1 MTRLQAELQRLYGFS
16 QTPPSD
22 ADANGNGGLR
32 AAALEL
38 SAPADWQAMGQLW
51 RGVQA
56 DLGLPAPA
64 IAVSGR
70 NGYQLWFSFAQPL
83 PASRAAAFLEALR
96 LRYLGDLA
104 AGRLACLPARAEAY
118 ADADGADALTLP
130 PQQLTPERWSAFVAP
145 DLAPVFAEEPWLD
158 TAPGMEGQADL
169 LMRLES
175 IQSADLGVALERLG
189 AAPAAVMSVP
199 VPVPGDAATDAPMQQ
214 ARRFLLAVMND
225 ESVALA
231 LRIEAAKALLV
242 TCCSPRP

>member
-104 AGRLACLPARAEAY
+104 AGRLACLPARAEA
-118 ADADGADALTLP
+118 DGADALTLP
-130 PQQLTPERWSAFVAP
+130 PQQLTSERWSAFVAP

-189 AAPAAVMSVP
+189 GVPAAVMP

-231 LRIEAAKALLV
+231 LRIEAAKALL
-242 TCCSPRP
+242 TACCSPRP

>member
-1 MTRLQAELQRLYGFS
+1 
-16 QTPPSD
+16 
-22 ADANGNGGLR
+22 
-32 AAALEL
+32 L
-38 SAPADWQAMGQLW
+38 S
-51 RGVQA
+51 R
-56 DLGLPAPA
+56 
-64 IAVSGR
+64 
-70 NGYQLWFSFAQPL
+70 
-83 PASRAAAFLEALR
+83 
-96 LRYLGDLA
+96 
-104 AGRLACLPARAEAY
+104 

>member
-1 MTRLQAELQRLYGFS
+1 MNMTRLQAELQRLYGS
-16 QTPPSD
+16 LPCQATE
-22 ADANGNGGLR
+22 ADDGLR

-38 SAPADWQAMGQLW
+38 SEPADWQAMGQLW

-104 AGRLACLPARAEAY
+104 AGRLACLPARA
-118 ADADGADALTLP
+118 DADQAAALTLP

-175 IQSADLGVALERLG
+175 IQSAGLGVALERLG
-189 AAPAAVMSVP
+189 GVPAAVMSVP

-214 ARRFLLAVMND
+214 ARQFLLAVMND

-231 LRIEAAKALLV
+231 LRIEAAKALL
-242 TCCSPRP
+242 TTCCCSPRP